1 YEDLRSVDARLAEL
15 TPQLAGARER
25 LELTRLR
32 APADGTVVGLAV
44 HTVGGVVRPGE
55 RLMDIVPEGQELIVE
70 AQLRPQDADDLA
82 PGQRTEVRITAFGN
96 RNLPIVYGAVR
107 QVSADRFTDERTG
120 EGYFLMH
127 VAVPREELAK
137 LTEGEAGGRQLRA

>member
-1 YEDLRSVDARLAEL
+1 RSLERGLAELQGRRAELSSLIASAQQERYEDLRSVDARLAEL

-70 AQLRPQDADDLA
+70 AQLRPQ
-82 PGQRTEVRITAFGN
+82 
-96 RNLPIVYGAVR
+96 
-107 QVSADRFTDERTG
+107 
-120 EGYFLMH
+120 
-127 VAVPREELAK
+127 
-137 LTEGEAGGRQLRA
+137 